1 MIKQTV
7 KELVDLALQ
16 VFKVGEQMK
25 LEEAIKQLKQTAQ
38 QCHNSKE
45 CWDNEFCSDCY
56 MEIEDVFAIETV
68 LQELEHLQEEN
79 KELRRKLCI
88 L

>member
-1 MIKQTV
+1 
-7 KELVDLALQ
+7 
-16 VFKVGEQMK
+16 MK